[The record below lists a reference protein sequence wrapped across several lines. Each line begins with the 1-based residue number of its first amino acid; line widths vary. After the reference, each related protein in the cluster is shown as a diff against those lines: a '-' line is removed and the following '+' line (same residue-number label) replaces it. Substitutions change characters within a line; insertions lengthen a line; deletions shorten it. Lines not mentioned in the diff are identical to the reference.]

1 METLAFHAET
11 TRLLDIVVHALYTQR
26 DVFLR
31 ELIANASDALDR
43 VRFEALRRPEL
54 VDASPLEIRLE
65 VNRAERTLTVRDNGI
80 GMTRD
85 EVVNNIGTIARSG
98 TRELIERLRRES
110 DSGPPPDLIGQF
122 GLGFYASFMVADRVT
137 LVTRRAGEPSDSTT
151 AWESEGEGTFRVE
164 AVGEAPRG
172 TAVTLRLKPADT
184 DNGMEDYTNRWV
196 LARIVK
202 QYADFVPYPIVYDG
216 PVEDLEAA
224 DASPAASPLVLN
236 SMQPIWTRPSSEIQ
250 PAEYTQ
256 FYQHI
261 AHDWSE
267 PLLRIAGRAEG
278 HWEYAALV
286 FVPSHA
292 PFDILYHG
300 AEYGLQLYSQR
311 MLIVENC
318 RDVLPRYLRF
328 LKGVVDVGDLPLHVS
343 RQNLQQLHHLG
354 QIRKWLTRKTLEA
367 LDGLRRQDPGA
378 YGGFWKEFGRVLKEG
393 VSEDRGNT
401 ELLVPLLL
409 FESTADPAA
418 LTTIGDYV
426 SRMPS
431 GQRDILYIAGESRAV
446 LERSPHLEEFAG
458 RGYEVLYMTD
468 PVDELLVQALG
479 EVNGHRLRSV
489 AKGPVAIGTEEE
501 RERSARELEA
511 RTQEFAPLLRFL
523 EARLGAHV
531 RSVRLSQRLTSSPAC
546 LSGEEYDT
554 SPHIERLLMRGRA
567 AGPRQRRVL
576 ELNPRHPIV
585 VSLLERVRD
594 TPGDVL
600 SPACADVLWGYAA
613 LAEGSDLADPVVF
626 NAGVLALL
634 ADALGTTVVPAG
646 AAGEDRASA

>member
-11 TRLLDIVVHALYTQR
+11 TRLLDIVVHALYTRR

-43 VRFEALRRPEL
+43 LRFEALRRPDL
-54 VDASPLEIRLE
+54 VDASPLEVRVE
-65 VNRAERTLTVRDNGI
+65 VDPAARTLTVRDNGV
-80 GMTRD
+80 GMSRD

-110 DSGPPPDLIGQF
+110 DAAAPPDLIGQF

-137 LVTRRAGEPSDSTT
+137 LVTRRAGERSATQ
-151 AWESEGEGTFRVE
+151 WESEGEGTFRV
-164 AVGEAPRG
+164 ADIDEAPRG
-172 TAVTLRLKPADT
+172 TAVTLHLKPVDADS
-184 DNGMEDYTNRWV
+184 GMEDYTDRWV

-202 QYADFVPYPIVYDG
+202 QYADFVPYPVVYDG
-216 PVEDLEAA
+216 PVENLGAEGE
-224 DASPAASPLVLN
+224 SPAAAPIVLN
-236 SMQPIWTRPSSEIQ
+236 SMQPIWTRPAAEIQ

-256 FYQHI
+256 FYQHV

-278 HWEYAALV
+278 HWDYAALV

-328 LKGVVDVGDLPLHVS
+328 LKGVIDVGDLPLHVS
-343 RQNLQQLHHLG
+343 RQNLQQSHHLG
-354 QIRKWLTRKTLEA
+354 QIRKWLTRKALDA
-367 LDGLRRQDPGA
+367 LDGLRQQDPGRYA
-378 YGGFWKEFGRVLKEG
+378 AFWKEFGRVLKEG
-393 VSEDRGNT
+393 ASEDRANNDT
-401 ELLVPLLL
+401 LVPLLL
-409 FESTADPAA
+409 FESTADAAA

-426 SRMPS
+426 SRMPAD
-431 GQRDILYIAGESRAV
+431 QRDILYISGESRAV

-458 RGYEVLYMTD
+458 RGYEVLYLTD

-479 EVNGHRLRSV
+479 ELNGHRLRSV
-489 AKGPVAIGTEEE
+489 AKGPVAIGTDEE
-501 RERSARELEA
+501 RERSAHELEA
-511 RTQEFAPLLRFL
+511 RTQEFGPLLRAL
-523 EARLGAHV
+523 EKYTGAHV
-531 RSVRLSQRLTSSPAC
+531 RAVRLSQRLTSSPAC
-546 LSGEEYDT
+546 LAGEEYDA
-554 SPHIERLLMRGRA
+554 SPHIERLLMRGKG

-576 ELNPRHPIV
+576 ELNPGHPIV
-585 VSLLERVRD
+585 VALLQRAQEAPED
-594 TPGDVL
+594 ALIPLCGDL
-600 SPACADVLWGYAA
+600 LCGYAA
-613 LAEGSDLADPVVF
+613 LAEGSELADPVAF
-626 NAGVLALL
+626 NTRVIELLSGALGAPAAAPR
-634 ADALGTTVVPAG
+634 ADAGQ
-646 AAGEDRASA
+646 DRASA